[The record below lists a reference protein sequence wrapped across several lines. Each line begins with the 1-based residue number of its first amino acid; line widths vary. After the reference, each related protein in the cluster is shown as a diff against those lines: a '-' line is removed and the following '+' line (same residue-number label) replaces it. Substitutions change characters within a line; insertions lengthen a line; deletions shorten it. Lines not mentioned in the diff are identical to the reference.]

1 MRHQGNFN
9 GIVEEVGSQEGY
21 EDKNILKVFRE
32 IVFQESLQ
40 KKQAENK
47 IKNGSHIK
55 DLVIDPG
62 ETTHFIHARD

>member
-9 GIVEEVGSQEGY
+9 GIVEEVGAQEGY
-21 EDKNILKVFRE
+21 EDKDILKVFRE

-40 KKQAENK
+40 EKQAKNK

-62 ETTHFIHARD
+62 KPSHFIHARD